1 MSGRAVRRRRP
12 PALDVREW
20 REFLI
25 AALNEIEVPIGGEFV
40 IVHGDDY
47 EADLPANTV
56 GGGSPRRVFGEAEG
70 AARATDPATSKAAAR
85 DVTIPSG
92 SQRYRLLVA
101 IVNAGSH
108 GLTSEEAS
116 DLARVSFSRS
126 SGPRIAELKRGGF
139 IRVTGRTREGSLGS
153 AQDVLVATDEGRKAV
168 GAGPSPELSLFPE
181 GAAS

>member
-1 MSGRAVRRRRP
+1 MSVARRTRP

-20 REFLI
+20 RAFTTE
-25 AALNEIEVPIGGEFV
+25 ALNEAEVKVGEGFV
-40 IVHGDDY
+40 I
-47 EADLPANTV
+47 LPASEFDALTRPV
-56 GGGSPRRVFGEAEG
+56 PGGPRRVFDEAEG

-85 DVTIPSG
+85 DVTVRSG
-92 SQRYRLLVA
+92 SQHYRLLAA